1 MSPKENY
8 RLVFIIEL
16 IIYLFIYF
24 ISDYIYHLI
33 KIKKS
38 NSWIQVNCIILKE
51 YYEKGDKRAW
61 LKCIYKP
68 RIYYSYTIEGVEYIS
83 DRYSYRKL
91 WFKSQKEV
99 SRLLQ
104 AYEVGNHYS
113 CFFIT
118 LIIRTKQCL

>member
-51 YYEKGDKRAW
+51 YYEGDK
-61 LKCIYKP
+61 
-68 RIYYSYTIEGVEYIS
+68 
-83 DRYSYRKL
+83 
-91 WFKSQKEV
+91 KE
-99 SRLLQ
+99 L
-104 AYEVGNHYS
+104 G
-113 CFFIT
+113 
-118 LIIRTKQCL
+118 